1 MSIKTNTIDKI
12 IARYNANSIDQF
24 DSPKKLE
31 KTTPNMVQMKVN
43 TNPPT
48 YPSIDLSVLFGKRCF
63 FSPILIPI
71 IDAIASV
78 TEVTRR
84 TIKNI
89 GKLRNIN
96 GPKENTITEVLE
108 NVSNSSG
115 VNPALHIFIAFGGI

>member
-43 TNPPT
+43 PNPAK
-48 YPSIDLSVLFGKRCF
+48 YPSIHLSVLFGKQCF
-63 FSPILIPI
+63 LFPLFIPI
-71 IDAIASV
+71 IDAIASEI
-78 TEVTRR
+78 EVMRR

-115 VNPALHIFIAFGGI
+115 VNPALHIFTADGGI